1 MASDKS
7 KKRQRIRFTAIAAI
21 SLECMVCGTYEN
33 LQLDHHI
40 PCRNKNERIP
50 AKFNRA
56 VLCRYCNAAK
66 QDMHPTEFIHYLD
79 RLGAKV
85 AKARYIA
92 HLTHRHKGL

>member
-1 MASDKS
+1 MASIKS
-7 KKRQRIRFTAIAAI
+7 KTRRRQRLVAVANV

-40 PCRNKNERIP
+40 PTRNRNEKMP

-56 VLCRYCNAAK
+56 VLCKYCNAAK

>member
-1 MASDKS
+1 MASVKS
-7 KKRQRIRFTAIAAI
+7 KTRRRQRLVAVASV

-40 PCRNKNERIP
+40 PTRNRNEKMP

-56 VLCRYCNAAK
+56 VLCKYCNSAK

>member
-7 KKRQRIRFTAIAAI
+7 KKRQRIRLSAIASI

-33 LQLDHHI
+33 LELDHHV

-50 AKFNRA
+50 ARFNRA